1 MFPLNEGRDVVD
13 GAYVTTI
20 TTPTTLFE
28 IVLDQWIHPY
38 KMKLYNFD
46 IALYIKLLTL
56 VETTKMQYQFCGYV
70 AILVFHTCSFQCYD
84 FYMDILKG
92 LLDRH
97 IINSFEIK
105 ITSLETLNICS
116 QTSD

>member
-1 MFPLNEGRDVVD
+1 VSPLNEGWDVVD
-13 GAYVTTI
+13 GAYVTI
-20 TTPTTLFE
+20 TTPATLFE

-38 KMKLYNFD
+38 KTKLYSFD
-46 IALYIKLLTL
+46 IALYIKLLTRRDDENA
-56 VETTKMQYQFCGYV
+56 VP
-70 AILVFHTCSFQCYD
+70 ILWVRRYPGISHVFRPMLRFLES
-84 FYMDILKG
+84 
-92 LLDRH
+92 H